1 MIRLPID
8 PRSPATGN
16 TMTHHLI
23 ALTALLLAPLAAIQA
38 ADPTPPPSVP
48 PLPTD
53 CAGMGKL
60 LCDQI
65 DLSRPGLEEV
75 RKLAAADQ
83 YAAAL
88 AAWRDWKVAALRQ
101 ADLGPFLWH
110 GDQLSVRRLAV
121 AESLTGHA
129 VPQAPANHPP
139 STPWFEDRFGLSGP
153 VDRPLQTD
161 WLAKDA
167 AGHYSAEYMNFF
179 FAIPLAVR
187 YWQSGDPVYLK
198 KWFQIAADFACHQ
211 KRAVEMLDEKSR
223 REVPCN
229 WTLQA
234 QAALSQGDRVIAI
247 VRSLSVF
254 CKSLPEGGKPAGWDA
269 VYQPVTAPLSKASLE
284 WIPPLELAQLALS
297 LVRDHPGVLLQ
308 RYQKAGAVPNQRRN
322 GLTAVLLTATAFPE
336 FAASRELL
344 EKGGE
349 GLNDYLDGGFHADG
363 GMLEQSFN
371 YNLGDANSLGEMA
384 SWLQPVAP
392 ALASKLEERRKA
404 FCRLAAALSTPLA
417 RLPAMSSYSP
427 VNPPPVWKDAKA
439 RSKWLADSVQALP
452 GTGDPLVDRI
462 AAQFTDPPSQ
472 AAPPFT
478 SVAFPYSGYY
488 AQRLN
493 WRWDSPY
500 LFMQGC
506 RRGRGHSTMGHN
518 ALQVIAYG
526 RPLLVSAGPPVY
538 APEQLPESLR
548 PDFLAINEL
557 LGEHS
562 SWKAN
567 TVLVDGHS
575 QNRNA
580 PVSQTAPPEPI
591 AMRWHT
597 SPRLDFMEGYYDE
610 GYPKPGVSHRRQ
622 VIFVRNPGF
631 WIVTDIMVN
640 TDRREHQF
648 TQVWNF
654 PGDQQQTRPLA
665 YGFKNEQVVLDAT
678 GHGIHTADP
687 SGPNLWM
694 SHCGGG
700 ALDYVK
706 HCGEK
711 NPYLGWFSPGF
722 GNLLP
727 APQVLVNW
735 HSSANSVLMTVIC
748 PTPGPQAP
756 GLKLRDLSPAG
767 DPAQAGL
774 ALELPDGTILNYQAA
789 ADARPL
795 QTAGI
800 AMTAQALLAVTP
812 PDGTVRGLVVGRP
825 DATLAD
831 CEFRWDGRVLRDPL
845 PIQRP
850 SGFCW

>member
-1 MIRLPID
+1 
-8 PRSPATGN
+8 
-16 TMTHHLI
+16 MTHHLI
-23 ALTALLLAPLAAIQA
+23 ALAALLLAPLAALQA
-38 ADPTPPPSVP
+38 ADPAPPAVAP
-48 PLPTD
+48 PLPAD
-53 CAGMGKL
+53 AASMGKL
-60 LCDQI
+60 LCGQI

-75 RKLAAADQ
+75 RKLAAAEQ

-88 AAWRDWKVAALRQ
+88 AAWRDWKVVALRQ

-121 AESLTGHA
+121 AESLTGHPA
-129 VPQAPANHPP
+129 PQAPANPP
-139 STPWFEDRFGLSGP
+139 PTTPWFEDRFGLTGP
-153 VDRPLQTD
+153 VDRPLHTD
-161 WLAKDA
+161 WLAKDG
-167 AGHYSAEYMNFF
+167 AGHYSADYMNFF

-187 YWQSGDPVYLK
+187 YWQSGEPGYLK
-198 KWFQIAADFACHQ
+198 KWFQITADFACNQ
-211 KRAVEMLDEKSR
+211 KRAVELLDAKSR

-234 QAALSQGDRVIAI
+234 QAALSQGDRVISMI
-247 VRSLSVF
+247 RSLGVF
-254 CKSLPEGGKPAGWDA
+254 CKSLPEGGKPAKWDA
-269 VYQPVTAPLSKASLE
+269 VYQPVTAPLSKSSLE
-284 WIPPLELAQLALS
+284 WIPPLELAQLAWS

-336 FAASRELL
+336 FAASRDLL
-344 EKGGE
+344 ANGCE
-349 GLNDYLDGGFHADG
+349 GLNDYLEGAFHADG

-371 YNLGDANSLGEMA
+371 YNLGDADSLGEMA

-392 ALASKLEERRKA
+392 SLASQMQARRKA
-404 FCRLAAALSTPLA
+404 FYRLAASLATPLG
-417 RLPAMSSYSP
+417 RLPAMSSHCP
-427 VNPPPVWKDAKA
+427 LNPPPVWTDAKA
-439 RSKWLADSVQALP
+439 RAKWLADSVRAMP
-452 GTGDPLVDRI
+452 GTGDPLGDSI
-462 AAQFTDPPSQ
+462 AAQFTDSATQ

-518 ALQVIAYG
+518 AIQVIAYG

-538 APEQLPESLR
+538 APEQLPESMR
-548 PDFLAINEL
+548 PDFQAINEL

-575 QNRNA
+575 QNRDA
-580 PVSQTAPPEPI
+580 PMPQTAPPGPI
-591 AMRWHT
+591 AMRWHA
-597 SPRLDFMEGYYDE
+597 SPRLDFMEGYYDQ

-640 TDRREHQF
+640 TDQMEHQF

-654 PGDQQQTRPLA
+654 PGNQQQTRTLA
-665 YGFKNEQVVLDAT
+665 YGFKNEQVVLDAAR
-678 GHGIHTADP
+678 HAVHTEDP
-687 SGPNLWM
+687 AGPNLWM

-706 HCGEK
+706 HYGEK

-722 GNLLP
+722 GNLMP

-735 HSSANSVLMTVIC
+735 HSAASSVLVTVIW

-756 GLKLRDLSPAG
+756 GFKLRDLSPAG
-767 DPAQAGL
+767 DPAQAAL
-774 ALELPDGTILNYQAA
+774 ALELPDGTTVNYQASA
-789 ADARPL
+789 EARPL
-795 QTAGI
+795 QAAGI
-800 AMTAQALLAVTP
+800 AMTAQALLAVTT
-812 PDGTVRGLVVGRP
+812 PDRTVRGLVVGRR
-825 DATLAD
+825 DGAVAD
-831 CEFRWDGRVLRDPL
+831 SEFRWDGQAARDLL

-850 SGFCW
+850 AGFSWHATATGIQPAYAQPD